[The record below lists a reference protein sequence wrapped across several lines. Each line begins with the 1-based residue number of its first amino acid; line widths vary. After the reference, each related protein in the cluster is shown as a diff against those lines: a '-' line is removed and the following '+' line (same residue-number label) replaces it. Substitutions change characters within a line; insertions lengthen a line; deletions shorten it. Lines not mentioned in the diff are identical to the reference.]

1 MIDVVWNNWVLNR
14 VQMKKW
20 INFHCHYQHSC
31 RLMMRTPE
39 YLWLLHRQTRP
50 HRQSWGN
57 VWKHAPNY
65 LDLMCEQ
72 RFGSSLFGLVSH
84 QVPNRDGL
92 CMISSGWTNTKWR
105 RRHRKGLGR
114 GEQRRVEGGGLKAPP
129 MFHRF
134 GKEILQVWREEERA
148 HRWESEDEIVNRV
161 LQIYSL

>member
-1 MIDVVWNNWVLNR
+1 MIDVVWNNWVFKT
-14 VQMKKW
+14 VQMKECTH
-20 INFHCHYQHSC
+20 FHSHYQDSS

-84 QVPNRDGL
+84 RVPNRDGWS
-92 CMISSGWTNTKWR
+92 MISSGWTNTKWR
-105 RRHRKGLGR
+105 RRHREGLGGVVLHR
-114 GEQRRVEGGGLKAPP
+114 GRKAWCLAAVSQI
-129 MFHRF
+129 RIWERNISSLER
-134 GKEILQVWREEERA
+134 GRKGNTQVGRKITVKE
-148 HRWESEDEIVNRV
+148 
-161 LQIYSL
+161 